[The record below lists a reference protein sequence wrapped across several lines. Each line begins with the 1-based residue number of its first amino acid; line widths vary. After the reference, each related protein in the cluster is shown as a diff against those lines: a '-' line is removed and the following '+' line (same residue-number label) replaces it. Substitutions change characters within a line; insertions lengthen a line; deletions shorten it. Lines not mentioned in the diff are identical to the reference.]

1 MIYRQDQR
9 SAARILRGEAA
20 IIPPQDGR
28 VSVLNEVATVIWEL
42 CADQGRSLDDLV
54 SELQSR
60 FDASEDTIR
69 SDTLE
74 LLEQLIEI
82 GALVAE

>member
-28 VSVLNEVATVIWEL
+28 VSVLNEVATAIWEL
-42 CADQGRSLDDLV
+42 CADKGRSLDELI
-54 SELQSR
+54 SELLER
-60 FDASEDTIR
+60 YDASEDIIR

-74 LLEQLIEI
+74 LLEHLVEI

>member
-20 IIPPQDGR
+20 IIPPQNGQ
-28 VSVLNEVATVIWEL
+28 VSVLNEVATVVWEL
-42 CADQGRSLDDLV
+42 CAGQGRSLDDLV
-54 SELQSR
+54 SVLLER
-60 FDASEDTIR
+60 FDASEATVR

-74 LLEQLIEI
+74 LLEKLVEI